1 MSTNT
6 TYLSKKVAELTPY
19 VAGIQPQESG
29 WVKLN
34 TNENPYPPSPRVAEV
49 LKNADLARLRLYPN
63 SDSEALCRTLA
74 DYWGVPASNVFVGNG
89 SDEVLAF
96 AFGAFFDN
104 KDGVMMPD
112 ISYGFYPVWAE
123 LFNVGVDIRPLADDF
138 TIDPNDYRNTKGV
151 VIANPN
157 APTGIVLTLNEIEQI
172 VQQNSQA
179 VVLVDEAYLDFSAVE
194 SAITLTAKYDNLL
207 VVRTFSKS
215 HSLAGLRVG
224 YAVGHENLIDGLQR
238 MKHSFNSYPLDM
250 LAQLCAA
257 ASIKDTDYWNESRR
271 QIIETREKTTLELEA
286 LGYHVLPSQTNF
298 LLVQA
303 ADAKELYEYLLSH
316 KVLVRYWNKPRIC
329 DFLRITIGTEK
340 EMEEFLKCI
349 KQFSIEQQKKQTSA
363 SV

>member
-1 MSTNT
+1 MDSNK
-6 TYLSKKVAELTPY
+6 TYLSKKAAELTPY

-34 TNENPYPPSPRVAEV
+34 TNENPYPPTVSVVKV
-49 LKNADLARLRLYPN
+49 LAKADLARLRLYPD
-63 SDSEALCRTLA
+63 SDSEALCNTLA
-74 DYWGVPASNVFVGNG
+74 DYWDVPASNIFVGNG

-96 AFGAFFDN
+96 AFGAFYDN
-104 KDGVMMPD
+104 KDDVIMPD
-112 ISYGFYPVWAE
+112 ISYGFYPVWSE

-138 TIDPNDYRNTKGV
+138 TININEYQNASGV

-157 APTGIVLTLNEIEQI
+157 APTGIVLTLEEIEQI
-172 VQQNSQA
+172 IQQNPQG
-179 VVLVDEAYLDFSAVE
+179 VVLVDEAYLDFSTVE
-194 SAITLTAKYDNLL
+194 SAITLTGKYDNLL

-257 ASIKDTDYWNESRR
+257 ASIEDADYWDKTRL
-271 QIIETREKTTLELEA
+271 QIIETRNNTAKELES
-286 LGYHVLPSQTNF
+286 LGYYVLPSHTNF
-298 LLVQA
+298 LLVKS
-303 ADAKELYEYLLSH
+303 ADTKGLYDHLLKH

-329 DFLRITIGTEK
+329 DFLRVTIGTEK
-340 EMEEFLKCI
+340 EMEVFLKCV
-349 KQFSIEQQKKQTSA
+349 KQF
-363 SV
+363 